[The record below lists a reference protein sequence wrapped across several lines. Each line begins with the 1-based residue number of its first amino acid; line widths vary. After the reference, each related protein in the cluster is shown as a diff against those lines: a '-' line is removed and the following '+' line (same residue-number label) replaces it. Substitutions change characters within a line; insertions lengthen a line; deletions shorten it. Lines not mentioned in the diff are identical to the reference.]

1 VSTKTNLKTG
11 ITRMSRNLMSVKSD
25 ERSSEKTVKTT
36 SIVNAVVVKRRGRP
50 KGAKNK
56 PKIPTSTQEE
66 TPAKLS
72 SGRRGRPKGS
82 KNKPKGDTVKVT
94 APVLNQEHK
103 LEVTKPTTSVGEH
116 PIIEAIKWI
125 AQNMHSTQVDYYRRR
140 AVRHE
145 VSMHYAMASDLIGF
159 FNIQD
164 PQLLKQIKKN
174 NFIV

>member
-1 VSTKTNLKTG
+1 
-11 ITRMSRNLMSVKSD
+11 MSGRSN
-25 ERSSEKTVKTT
+25 ERSLEKTVKTT
-36 SIVNAVVVKRRGRP
+36 SIVNNIVPVKKRGRP

-56 PKIPTSTQEE
+56 PKLPASTQEE
-66 TPAKLS
+66 TPVKVS
-72 SGRRGRPKGS
+72 SGKRGRPKGS
-82 KNKPKGDTVKVT
+82 KNKPKVTESFNNVAVPIIQEASVVKVET
-94 APVLNQEHK
+94 P
-103 LEVTKPTTSVGEH
+103 KPTPSVVGEH
-116 PIIEAIKWI
+116 PIVEAIKWI

-145 VSMHYAMASDLIGF
+145 VSMHYSMAADLIGF